1 MNKVKQKFYFR
12 RYDVIVSKLD
22 HDEVPDRDPG
32 TYTNDDIR
40 ENPGTYTNDDIREN
54 VDGLYAAIRGTGAP
68 RKGTEVVIGDD
79 ISYRRRRSVDGQS
92 LHFKTTFI

>member
-40 ENPGTYTNDDIREN
+40 ENVDD
-54 VDGLYAAIRGTGAP
+54 LYAAIRGTGAP

>member
-40 ENPGTYTNDDIREN
+40 EN
-54 VDGLYAAIRGTGAP
+54 VDGLYAAIRGTSAP

>member
-40 ENPGTYTNDDIREN
+40 ENVG
-54 VDGLYAAIRGTGAP
+54 GLYAATRGTGAP

>member
-40 ENPGTYTNDDIREN
+40 ENVG
-54 VDGLYAAIRGTGAP
+54 GLYAAIRGTGAP

>member
-22 HDEVPDRDPG
+22 HDEVPDRV
-32 TYTNDDIR
+32 
-40 ENPGTYTNDDIREN
+40 PGTYTNDDIREN